1 MAREEL
7 NEVLKKTFESNMNS
21 TTAVL
26 SVTRASNYTNYLESV
41 LRQAILGDVSES
53 TEENVSLQDCAEFL
67 YFSLFEHCEYY
78 VPVMDQMLQVFTT
91 LCRNRGLNGMVMLD
105 FAKVSKKQ

>member
-67 YFSLFEHCEYY
+67 Y

-105 FAKVSKKQ
+105 FAKVCKKQ